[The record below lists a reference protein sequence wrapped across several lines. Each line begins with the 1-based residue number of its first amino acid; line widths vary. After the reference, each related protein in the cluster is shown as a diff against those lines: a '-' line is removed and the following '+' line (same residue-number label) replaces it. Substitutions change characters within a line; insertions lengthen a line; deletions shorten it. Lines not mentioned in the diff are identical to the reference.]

1 MSQATCLWNPPP
13 ATYPEKTVMK
23 FFKPRFLTPTL
34 LAAVS
39 SLALCTPASAQQG
52 SFPNK
57 PVTIVTAFAAGSGP
71 DAVLRQVSEKLSK
84 IWNQPVLINNKPG
97 GGGFIAIDA
106 TQRAAADG
114 YTLLQLDSEHLAAL
128 PHLYK
133 SKGFVTL
140 NTFDPVAPLFRTP
153 FFVTVASNS
162 KWQNMKDLTAAAK
175 SSPNSV
181 SYGSWGIGSPGHL
194 GGEQLELLTNSQM
207 THVAYRE
214 VSQLFTSVGGGDI
227 QWSFGSLP
235 SSQGIFKAGKIRYIA
250 VAAANRVPQMPDVP
264 TVAEAGGPAG
274 FEVNSFVV
282 LLSPKGIANDVKA
295 KINSDV
301 LKVLADPE
309 VKARYNTFAFEA
321 ITWSPD
327 EIRKNAE
334 AKSKV
339 YEQLVKRKNISLD

>member
-1 MSQATCLWNPPP
+1 MPQ
-13 ATYPEKTVMK
+13 ATYPEETIMK
-23 FFKPRFLTPTL
+23 SFKPRFLAQTL
-34 LAAVS
+34 LAAIS
-39 SLALCTPASAQQG
+39 SAALCMPALAQPS

-97 GGGFIAIDA
+97 GGGFIAIEA

-153 FFVTVASNS
+153 FFVAVATTS
-162 KWQNMKDLTAAAK
+162 KWQNMKDLIAAAK

-194 GGEQLELLTNSQM
+194 GGEQLELQTNSTM

-235 SSQGIFKAGKIRYIA
+235 SSQGIFKAGKIRYVA
-250 VAAANRVPQMPDVP
+250 VAAAQRVPQMPDVP

-282 LLSPKGIANDVKA
+282 LLSPKGLANDVKA